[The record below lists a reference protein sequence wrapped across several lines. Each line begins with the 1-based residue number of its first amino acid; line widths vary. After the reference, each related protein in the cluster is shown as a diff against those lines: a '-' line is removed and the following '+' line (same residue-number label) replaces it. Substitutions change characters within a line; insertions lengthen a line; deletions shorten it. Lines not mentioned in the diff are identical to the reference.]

1 LDRPQS
7 FAGAQEQAWVSVE
20 QLREMMIA
28 EGERVEVSRMEVKFD
43 SSQDFTRRLTMN
55 QFDLF
60 SQPANSFATLE
71 EVIDALMRMK
81 DDPLA
86 NAGTNVVVS
95 RGNPGAKLLII
106 GEAPGPEENIKG
118 KPFVGRAGQML
129 DKVLQSANFDPE
141 KDVYITNSVFRMPP
155 GTDGKPFRKPTD
167 QEIDYYRPYVFE
179 IIRMIDPRVI
189 LLTGNVASQSVLKK
203 TGITSLRG
211 KWTEMDGRWVMP
223 IFHPS
228 YLLRNPTRDP
238 GSPKAL
244 MWEDIRE
251 VRRKYDEL
259 TATN

>member
-1 LDRPQS
+1 
-7 FAGAQEQAWVSVE
+7 
-20 QLREMMIA
+20 M
-28 EGERVEVSRMEVKFD
+28 
-43 SSQDFTRRLTMN
+43 T

-60 SQPANSFATLE
+60 RSETKRFESLE
-71 EVIDALMRMK
+71 DVIRALKRMK

-86 NAGTNVVVS
+86 DAGTNIVIS
-95 RGNPGAKLLII
+95 RGNPEAKLLII

-129 DKVLQSANFDPE
+129 DKVLQAANFDPE
-141 KDVYITNSVFRMPP
+141 KDVSITNSVFRMPP
-155 GTDGKPFRKPTD
+155 GTDGKPFRKPTT
-167 QEIDYYRPYVFE
+167 QEIEYYRPYVFE
-179 IIRMIDPRVI
+179 IIRLVDPRVI
-189 LLTGNVASQSVLKK
+189 LLTGNVATQSVLGK

-211 KWTEMDGRWVMP
+211 KWTEADGRWIMP

-228 YLLRNPTRDP
+228 YLLRSPARGP

-259 TATN
+259 TA